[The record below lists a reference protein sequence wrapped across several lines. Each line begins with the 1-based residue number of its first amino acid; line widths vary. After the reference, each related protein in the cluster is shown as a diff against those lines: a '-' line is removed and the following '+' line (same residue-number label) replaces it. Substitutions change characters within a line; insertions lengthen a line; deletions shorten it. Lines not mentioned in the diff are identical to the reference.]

1 MKKKTPVA
9 AARIRPPTL
18 RWRGYSG
25 GGDGGE
31 DGDEIEIKIKM
42 EMKMEMETEEGNLN
56 SVCKR
61 WREAI
66 A

>member
-42 EMKMEMETEEGNLN
+42 DMEMETEEGNLN